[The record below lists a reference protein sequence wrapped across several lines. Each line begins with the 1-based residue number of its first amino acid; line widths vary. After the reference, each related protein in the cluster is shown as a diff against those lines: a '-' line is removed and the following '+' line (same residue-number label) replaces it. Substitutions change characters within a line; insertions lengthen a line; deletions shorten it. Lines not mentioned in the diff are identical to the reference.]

1 MTEVEFIY
9 NGIPTIIQCN
19 LTDKLENI
27 CLKFSTK
34 MQIESKDLLFLH
46 NGSQLNFDS
55 ELNQLKLNSE
65 KIKILVYNSNN
76 NVEKLSL
83 KFNLKDINNIKYD
96 IIIYFSLNL
105 DIIAEYKDIFPKKLY
120 KNSFSLEELK
130 NKSKFFKIYDT
141 VKESYNDIK
150 SFLDQNTLF
159 IQTKENSLSLGIKKQ
174 IGIAYDIIFLLKEEV
189 PDLNDIVS
197 ELRKLNLENN
207 NNEFNC
213 KLMYLESKMINIE
226 NNNNEL
232 KLKNLNLEKKF
243 NELEEKNNILEK
255 KIIELYEK
263 NKFILEK
270 YNEIIGN
277 KKINELFSNE
287 IDEQNMLSKI
297 QIFFDKP
304 IKDINLIYKGF
315 DRNIFFEKCAGK
327 NNLLFLLKDKEGNE
341 FGGFMSTKLEKN
353 INDNLIIKD
362 NNAFIFNVKNKKK
375 FKVIKPENA
384 ISIQIGYLIAFGG
397 SLYSGNDLYIR
408 FNSSGGMNRKD
419 NYGDIKYE
427 TSNGKSNFCISEFK
441 VYHLNL

>member
-27 CLKFSTK
+27 CQKFSTK
-34 MQIESKDLLFLH
+34 AQIELKDLFFLH

-65 KIKILVYNSNN
+65 KIKILVYNNNN

-96 IIIYFSLNL
+96 INIYFSLNL
-105 DIIAEYKDIFPKKLY
+105 DIIAEYKNIFPKKVY

-150 SFLDQNTLF
+150 SFLDQNTFF

-189 PDLNDIVS
+189 PDLNGIVT
-197 ELRKLNLENN
+197 ELRKLNLEKN
-207 NNEFNC
+207 NNELNS
-213 KLMYLESKMINIE
+213 KLMNLESKMINLE

-232 KLKNLNLEKKF
+232 KLKNINLEKKC
-243 NELEEKNNILEK
+243 NELEEKNNNLEK
-255 KIIELYEK
+255 KINELYEK

-277 KKINELFSNE
+277 KKINELISRK
-287 IDEQNMLSKI
+287 IDDQNMLSKI
-297 QIFFDKP
+297 QIFFD
-304 IKDINLIYKGF
+304 
-315 DRNIFFEKCAGK
+315 
-327 NNLLFLLKDKEGNE
+327 
-341 FGGFMSTKLEKN
+341 
-353 INDNLIIKD
+353 
-362 NNAFIFNVKNKKK
+362 
-375 FKVIKPENA
+375 
-384 ISIQIGYLIAFGG
+384 
-397 SLYSGNDLYIR
+397 
-408 FNSSGGMNRKD
+408 
-419 NYGDIKYE
+419 
-427 TSNGKSNFCISEFK
+427 
-441 VYHLNL
+441 